1 MGVLGTFA
9 SFNTARLGI
18 YTSQKGLDV
27 TGNNIAN
34 INTPGYTRQ
43 VLDQIALKTGGKD
56 RYQNIYDARVGNGSL
71 SVGISQIR
79 DPYLDIRYR
88 TEMSSV
94 GAMQSKLSAL
104 QDLRDILDE
113 VGKGDEEFG
122 IIDAQFSDFV
132 NSLQKLTTNT
142 NEGEFDVQARTS
154 ARALVSLFNST
165 AKKLTELYENTQKNY
180 DSKVKEVNEIL
191 TKIRDL
197 NESIRKSEIH
207 GDGALEQRD
216 TRNNLIDQLSE
227 YIKIDV
233 VYSMEDIGG
242 GQEVEK
248 LTIKLGNA
256 NPDPGVATDRTTLVD
271 GLFAGQLS
279 TTQVPRKNSLYD
291 PAETDQT
298 SDSFYQYLM
307 PDGAGLTN
315 DITKAEMVDDE
326 YYRLTVSA
334 LTDSRGKILNSD
346 KADQAKYPESK
357 PVELDDNDLYGS
369 LQAVRE
375 MLTEKGEFSCT
386 DEIQN
391 IDENAASKRGIQYYQ
406 RSLDLLANQFA
417 AAFNEMNTGYMKNE
431 AGEYIDK
438 DGNSILLN
446 GSPIKDTGLSADQ
459 QAALDGYT
467 PPTLE
472 AYLKDY
478 GGYQPSSAGVLFSNR
493 GDNNLTDGITAANI
507 SISSDWA
514 NNAVHL
520 VTTYTRHEKMEPG
533 TTDNSNI
540 THMIAQMDAKRKFF
554 PKDVMGDIVADK
566 TDMFY
571 GSFQEMFTNM
581 ESVLGNDSREA
592 NIMLNNYYTTSVDL
606 DSGRMSVSSVDLND
620 EAANMM
626 QYQKSYA
633 AACRLMTVLDQA
645 LEKLI
650 NGTGVVGL

>member
-279 TTQVPRKNSLYD
+279 TTQVPVPNPDYD
-291 PAETDQT
+291 PKDPTSLPYLDANKQPTDDLDQAAK
-298 SDSFYQYLM
+298 M
-307 PDGAGLTN
+307 
-315 DITKAEMVDDE
+315 DDE

-431 AGEYIDK
+431 AGEYIGENGFPIK
-438 DGNSILLN
+438 LN
-446 GSPIKDTGLSADQ
+446 GDTIKDTGLTEGQKNSLD
-459 QAALDGYT
+459 AAGI
-467 PPTLE
+467 TLE
-472 AYLKDY
+472 DYLAKH
-478 GGYQPSSAGVLFSNR
+478 GYQPSGAGVLFSNQ

>member
-279 TTQVPRKNSLYD
+279 TTQVPVPNPDYD
-291 PAETDQT
+291 PKDPTSLPYLDANKQPTDDLDQAAK
-298 SDSFYQYLM
+298 M
-307 PDGAGLTN
+307 
-315 DITKAEMVDDE
+315 DDE

-459 QAALDGYT
+459 
-467 PPTLE
+467 
-472 AYLKDY
+472 
-478 GGYQPSSAGVLFSNR
+478 
-493 GDNNLTDGITAANI
+493 GIH
-507 SISSDWA
+507 W
-514 NNAVHL
+514 
-520 VTTYTRHEKMEPG
+520 R
-533 TTDNSNI
+533 
-540 THMIAQMDAKRKFF
+540 KRV
-554 PKDVMGDIVADK
+554 P
-566 TDMFY
+566 
-571 GSFQEMFTNM
+571 N
-581 ESVLGNDSREA
+581 
-592 NIMLNNYYTTSVDL
+592 
-606 DSGRMSVSSVDLND
+606 
-620 EAANMM
+620 
-626 QYQKSYA
+626 
-633 AACRLMTVLDQA
+633 
-645 LEKLI
+645 
-650 NGTGVVGL
+650 

>member
-94 GAMQSKLSAL
+94 GAMQAKLSAL
-104 QDLRDILDE
+104 QDIRDILDE

-122 IIDAQFSDFV
+122 ILEAQFSDFV

-142 NEGEFDVQARTS
+142 NEGEFDTQARTS
-154 ARALVSLFNST
+154 AQALASLFNST
-165 AKKLTELYENTQKNY
+165 AKKLTELYENTQKKHESN
-180 DSKVKEVNEIL
+180 VKEVNELLI
-191 TKIRDL
+191 KIRDL

-227 YIKIDV
+227 YVKIDV
-233 VYSMEDIGG
+233 IYSMEDIGG

-256 NPDPGVATDRTTLVD
+256 NPDSGVPTDKTTLVD
-271 GLFAGQLS
+271 GLYAGQLS
-279 TTQVPRKNSLYD
+279 TKTPNKNPDYD
-291 PAETDQT
+291 PNSAEADPAHK
-298 SDSFYQYLM
+298 SHYQYLT
-307 PDGAGLTN
+307 PNGGYTN
-315 DITKAEMVDDE
+315 DVTKAEMVDDE

-334 LTDSRGKILNSD
+334 LTDSRGKILNED
-346 KADQAKYPESK
+346 KADQNKYPISK

-375 MLTEKGEFSCT
+375 MLTEKGEFSST
-386 DEIQN
+386 DEIDN

-406 RSLDLLANQFA
+406 KSLDLLANQFA
-417 AAFNEMNTGYMKNE
+417 AVFNEMNTGYMKNE
-431 AGEYIDK
+431 AGEYIGK
-438 DGNSILLN
+438 NGFPIKLN
-446 GSPIKDTGLSADQ
+446 GEPIKDTGLTEKQ
-459 QAALDGYT
+459 QQSLDAAGT
-467 PPTLE
+467 TLE
-472 AYLKDY
+472 KYLEKY
-478 GGYQPSSAGVLFSNR
+478 GYQPDGAGVLFSNR
-493 GDNNLTDGITAANI
+493 GDGNDTTGITAANL
-507 SISSDWA
+507 SVSKDWA

-554 PKDVMGDIVADK
+554 PKDVVGDTVADK

-571 GSFQEMFTNM
+571 GSFQQMFTNM
-581 ESVLGNDSREA
+581 QSVLGNDSREA
-592 NIMLNNYYTTSVDL
+592 TIMLNNYSTTAVDL
-606 DSGRMSVSSVDLND
+606 DSSRMSVSSVDLND